1 MRRIWRFAAALA
13 LALMLALCGC
23 ALADGNGSWVY
34 SRQHGYVELASH
46 SGGYGYYGWVA
57 LSGLGTGAVR
67 DSHQVRVVSKSAS
80 IWAQPRTNSQK
91 LGTVSNGDT
100 LDCIPISAAN
110 GGGVVL
116 QDGFYAVEYRG
127 NTGWINSAYAVRGPF
142 EIVLMESNVPAYCA
156 PDSASN
162 RVGSLTKL
170 TRYTVMGFF
179 DEYYVVNLRGGSAFI
194 PMSAAHYDSD
204 FERLHSADAV
214 RTLTVRSSTALR
226 VGPGD
231 QYAKLSDVRAG
242 QTFACVDEIDGWC
255 MVLDGSGDGYTYIW
269 SGDAQ
274 VNW

>member
-1 MRRIWRFAAALA
+1 MGRIWRIAAALA
-13 LALMLALCGC
+13 LLLALCGC
-23 ALADGNGSWVY
+23 ALADGNGAWVY

-46 SGGYGYYGWVA
+46 AGGLEGYGWVA
-57 LSGLGTGAVR
+57 LTGLGGDTVSGT
-67 DSHQVRVVSKSAS
+67 HQVRVISKSAS

-100 LDCIPISAAN
+100 LDCVQVSAAN

-116 QDGFYAVEYRG
+116 QDGFYAVEYKG

-142 EIVLMESNVPAYCA
+142 EIILMESNVPAYCA
-156 PDSASN
+156 PDSTSN
-162 RVGSLTKL
+162 KVGSLTKL
-170 TRYTVMGFF
+170 TRYTVIGYYN
-179 DEYYVVNLRGGSAFI
+179 DYYVVNLRGGSAFI
-194 PMSAAHYDSD
+194 PMSVAHYDTD
-204 FERLHSADAV
+204 FERLHSADAP
-214 RTLTVRSSTALR
+214 RTLTVTTGTALR

-255 MVLDGSGDGYTYIW
+255 LALDGSGDGYTYIW

-274 VNW
+274 VEW

>member
-1 MRRIWRFAAALA
+1 MRRIWRLAAALA
-13 LALMLALCGC
+13 LLLALCGC

-34 SRQHGYVELASH
+34 SRMHGYVELASH
-46 SGGYGYYGWVA
+46 AGGLEGYGWVA
-57 LSGLGTGAVR
+57 LTGLGGDAVS
-67 DSHQVRVVSKSAS
+67 DTHQVRVISKSAS

-100 LDCIPISAAN
+100 LDCVQVSAAN

-116 QDGFYAVEYRG
+116 QDGFYAVEYKG

-142 EIVLMESNVPAYCA
+142 EIILMESNVPAYCA

-162 RVGSLTKL
+162 KVGSLTKL
-170 TRYTVMGFF
+170 TRYTVIGFYN
-179 DEYYVVNLRGGSAFI
+179 DYYVINLRGGSAFI
-194 PMSAAHYDSD
+194 PMSVAHYDTA
-204 FERLHSADAV
+204 FERLHGTDAV
-214 RTLTVRSSTALR
+214 RTLTVTTGTALR
-226 VGPGD
+226 VGPGE

-255 MVLDGSGDGYTYIW
+255 LVIDGSSDGYAYVW

-274 VNW
+274 VEW

>member
-1 MRRIWRFAAALA
+1 MRRIWRLAAALA
-13 LALMLALCGC
+13 LLLALCGC

-34 SRQHGYVELASH
+34 SRMHGYVELASH
-46 SGGYGYYGWVA
+46 AGGLEGYGWVA
-57 LSGLGTGAVR
+57 LTGLGGDAVS
-67 DSHQVRVVSKSAS
+67 DTHQVRVISKSAS

-100 LDCIPISAAN
+100 LDCVQVSAAN

-116 QDGFYAVEYRG
+116 QDGFYAVEYKG

-156 PDSASN
+156 PDSRSN
-162 RVGSLTKL
+162 KVGSLSKL
-170 TRYTVMGFF
+170 TRYTVIGFYN
-179 DEYYVVNLRGGSAFI
+179 DYYVINLRGGSAFI
-194 PMSAAHYDSD
+194 PMSVAHYDTD
-204 FERLHSADAV
+204 FERMHSTDAR
-214 RTLTVRSSTALR
+214 RTLTVTAGTALR

-242 QTFACVDEIDGWC
+242 QTFECVDEIDGWC
-255 MVLDGSGDGYTYIW
+255 LVTNGSGDGYTYIW

-274 VNW
+274 VSW